1 MSAIASTGAAVVT
14 QGLARGG
21 GALAAV
27 AVASLFG
34 LAIPTLDDLVAR
46 LSGFPALIVLPLIAV
61 TGETVILAAVIVAT
75 QGDWSLT
82 EVVLW
87 CFVGTVAS
95 DALWFRLAGVV
106 DTRWLQR
113 RGASDRH
120 RRTVAWLRRRTG
132 ERPHLALLFIK
143 FLYGSRFLMLVYLA
157 TRRLPLRRFLV
168 FDGMGTA
175 VWLAVLVPVGW
186 LLGHGLMTAAA
197 AGRLDLAI
205 VGVIV
210 ALLVT
215 RGLFVW
221 NRERKARRSLPSSP
235 PMTRNTDS
243 AACSP
248 P

>member
-1 MSAIASTGAAVVT
+1 MVT
-14 QGLARGG
+14 QGLPGG
-21 GALAAV
+21 IGAFGLALAATAFGW
-27 AVASLFG
+27 AV
-34 LAIPTLDDLVAR
+34 PTVDDLVAG
-46 LSGFPALIVLPLIAV
+46 LSGLPALIVLPLIAV

-75 QGDWSLT
+75 QGEWSLT

-106 DTRWLQR
+106 DARWLQR
-113 RGASDRH
+113 REASARQ
-120 RRTVAWLRRRTG
+120 RRAVAWLRRRTG

-157 TRRLPLRRFLV
+157 TRRLSLRRFLL
-168 FDGMGTA
+168 FDSVGAA
-175 VWLAVLVPVGW
+175 VWLAVLVPIGW

-205 VGVIV
+205 GGVVV

-215 RGLFVW
+215 RGTFVW
-221 NRERKARRSLPSSP
+221 IRNRRARRSLPSSP
-235 PMTRNTDS
+235 LTTRSTDS
-243 AACSP
+243 VTSSRR
-248 P
+248 